1 MGGWGHGVP
10 GGGDACKQVV
20 VALGLCMGYPGA
32 RHRGQSLGPSK
43 KGRASFAPAEVKASQ
58 ETTAGARVMTGL
70 ARDGEDSEWW
80 AQGGHP
86 SLATHRKFK
95 EGSAR
100 PPVGDI
106 PPPTPQRAPA
116 HPALTLRVT
125 SSRTSSLT
133 PGLGDLC
140 AKHTALLSS
149 AADRCSTSVLLAGLQ
164 ALRPG
169 LCASCSQLDSL
180 HVAGLR
186 QYC

>member
-20 VALGLCMGYPGA
+20 VALGLCMGHPGV

-58 ETTAGARVMTGL
+58 ETMAGARVMTGL
-70 ARDGEDSEWW
+70 ARGGEDSEWW

-86 SLATHRKFK
+86 SLATHRRFK

-106 PPPTPQRAPA
+106 PPSHLAASACSPCTYIKSHFLQDILP
-116 HPALTLRVT
+116 
-125 SSRTSSLT
+125 
-133 PGLGDLC
+133 DLWP
-140 AKHTALLSS
+140 
-149 AADRCSTSVLLAGLQ
+149 R
-164 ALRPG
+164 
-169 LCASCSQLDSL
+169 
-180 HVAGLR
+180 
-186 QYC
+186 